1 MNKKKLQQKLI
12 EIQLKSIEKL
22 KEKISA
28 SHSGADIDE
37 DQTIDPE
44 DLSHQSEL
52 LNLENVFILQ
62 LNKAEN
68 DLGVLSKIDFSEKSC
83 AEPGALITTENF
95 HFFLGHAVIPFDFE
109 GKHIVGVSI
118 DSPIYPEMKGKKIGE
133 SFSYSQKTYTIIDID

>member
-1 MNKKKLQQKLI
+1 MNKEKLQQKLI

-22 KEKISA
+22 KEKIST

-52 LNLENVFILQ
+52 LDLENVFILQ

-68 DLGVLSKIDFSEKSC
+68 DLGVLSKIDFSEKSY

-95 HFFLGHAVIPFDFE
+95 HFFLGHAAIPFDFE

-118 DSPIYPEMKGKKIGE
+118 DSPIYCTNFHLLISK
-133 SFSYSQKTYTIIDID
+133 YSHQL

>member
-1 MNKKKLQQKLI
+1 MNKEKLQQKLF
-12 EIQLKSIEKL
+12 EIQHKSIEEL

-28 SHSGADIDE
+28 SHSSADIDE

-52 LNLENVFILQ
+52 LDLEKAFIQQ

-68 DLGVLSKIDFSEKSC
+68 DLIILSKIDFTEKNC
-83 AEPGALITTENF
+83 AEPGALISTENF

-118 DSPIYPEMKGKKIGE
+118 DSPIYPEMKGKRIGE
-133 SFSYSQKTYTIIDID
+133 SFSYSQKKYTIIDIN